1 MPHAREAF
9 DRIMMEEFDTVL
21 DIGCGKGQHHT
32 NFTNAGKQCTPTD
45 WVGHFPG
52 VVVGD
57 FNKLNFMELFDVT
70 WAAHVLEHQLNV
82 HQFLDKMIALT
93 KDNGWLVITVPPM
106 KHDIVG
112 GHVTLWNCGLLLYNL
127 TMAGIDC
134 RDIKLKQYGY
144 NCTAIVQKKQFVV
157 PWKQLTMG
165 NGDIE
170 TLKNWMPDFAKQGFN
185 GDIKEW
191 NWT

>member
-1 MPHAREAF
+1 
-9 DRIMMEEFDTVL
+9 MMEEFDTVL

-191 NWT
+191 NWTWNIHR